1 MGHDST
7 VILLVGADGALLEGL
22 SQSFAALGYAPNVVQ
37 ALGDARQAAAS
48 RAPLIAV
55 VDDVMAAESAND
67 VIGIPLAPGGAL
79 VLYHAM
85 NSGVQAAQAPAVTR
99 AALANLA
106 MPLERHRLF
115 TLVQHVET
123 RARVTG
129 RHAGPKQ
136 TQQRELGG

>member
-37 ALGDARQAAAS
+37 GLGDARQAAAS
-48 RAPLIAV
+48 QAPLIAV
-55 VDDVMAAESAND
+55 VDDAMAAESCAD
-67 VIGIPLAPGGAL
+67 VMGIALAPGGAL

-85 NSGVQAAQAPAVTR
+85 NSGVRAAQAPAVTR

-129 RHAGPKQ
+129 RQ
-136 TQQRELGG
+136 TRPTSRQTELGG